1 MITSFES
8 ETKVQQLWSQHF
20 RDVPLIEPRWFEHH
34 DPVQLAKALAIAA
47 ERDKQG
53 RFPIRTQEHIGKY
66 VNGVVRRLK
75 IGAEVKLDTAE
86 PVIELK
92 VTVKAGYEITES
104 DKQRF
109 KNKLGPSGDCL
120 LFNGAKHAGGYGRFY
135 VNGSLIGAH
144 KFAFFMEGHLPAEGE
159 IEGLEIA
166 HTCKVR
172 GCCNPRHLRL
182 TSKRVNLA
190 ERAYDRNAGDVDFIA
205 VNSSPLLLPSSP
217 LPSAPSCPVATDQPP
232 KSSTNAHADLD
243 NVSIQSLT
251 DTPNCCRF

>member
-20 RDVPLIEPRWFEHH
+20 PDVPLIEPRWFEHH

-66 VNGVVRRLK
+66 VNGVVKKLK
-75 IGAEVKLDTAE
+75 TGAEVKLDTVE

-92 VTVKAGYEITES
+92 VTVKAGYEISES

-109 KNKLGPSGDCL
+109 KNKLVLSGECL

-135 VNGSLIGAH
+135 VNGTLIGAH
-144 KFAFFMEGHLPAEGE
+144 KFAFFMELGHLPAEGE

-190 ERAYDRNAGDVDFIA
+190 ERAYDRNDRNARDVDFVA
-205 VNSSPLLLPSSP
+205 GNSSPLLLPSSP
-217 LPSAPSCPVATDQPP
+217 LPSAPSCPVAT
-232 KSSTNAHADLD
+232 HGDLD

-251 DTPNCCRF
+251 DTPNCSRS